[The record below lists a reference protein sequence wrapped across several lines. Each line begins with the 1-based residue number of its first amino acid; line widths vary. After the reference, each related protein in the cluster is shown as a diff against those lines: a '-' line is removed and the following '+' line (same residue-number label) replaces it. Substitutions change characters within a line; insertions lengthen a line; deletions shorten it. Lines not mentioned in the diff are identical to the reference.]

1 MTTSK
6 QRIRIVTD
14 SVCDIPPDL
23 IARWSITVIPCFV
36 NFGGKSYADD
46 GVELNREIFYRD
58 LPTTRPYP
66 TTAAPSPGIAE
77 EKLRTAL
84 NDADHIVAIHVPSK
98 LSGTL
103 NVVRLAAESVAPDRI
118 TIVDSHTL
126 TMGIGWQVLAAA
138 ETAERTGDLAQV
150 LEAIERTRQNQK
162 LYAAIA
168 TMDNLKR
175 SGRVNALVAN
185 IGTLLQIKP
194 IVSVADSDV
203 QSVARI
209 RTFNKALETLLSLVR
224 AEAPLDKLAIL
235 HISNLAGA
243 QAFQAQ
249 LKDIAPPDTLIVE
262 VGPTL
267 GTHIGPGSVGAAT
280 VSKQWRQ

>member
-1 MTTSK
+1 MTSK

-23 IARWSITVIPCFV
+23 ITRWSITVIPCYV
-36 NFGGKSYADD
+36 NFGGRSYADD
-46 GVELNREIFYRD
+46 GVELDREAFYRA
-58 LPTTRPYP
+58 LPTARPYP
-66 TTAAPSPGIAE
+66 TTAAPSPGLAE
-77 EKLRTAL
+77 EKLREAL
-84 NDADHIVAIHVPSK
+84 QSADHVVAIHVPAK

-103 NVVRLAAESVAPDRI
+103 NAVRLAAQAVDPDRI

-138 ETAERTGDLAQV
+138 EAAQASGDLDQV
-150 LEAIERTRQNQK
+150 LSAIERTRQHQK

-185 IGTLLQIKP
+185 VGTLLQIKP
-194 IVSVADSDV
+194 IVSVADSEV

-209 RTFNKALETLLSLVR
+209 RTFNKALETLYDLVQ
-224 AEAPLDKLAIL
+224 AEAPLDRLAIL

-243 QAFQAQ
+243 QAFQAK
-249 LKDIAPPDTLIVE
+249 LGELAPPDTLIVE

-267 GTHIGPGSVGAAT
+267 GTHIGPGSVGVAT
-280 VSKQWRQ
+280 VSKQWRL